1 VLLFWSISAF
11 VLLTMLFSCT
21 GMTGRKGWPL
31 LGSSGSAG
39 GYGAGGEEEVNDRL
53 LSFVCAT
60 DVAWSGGA
68 AAAMAAAARVL

>member
-1 VLLFWSISAF
+1 
-11 VLLTMLFSCT
+11 M
-21 GMTGRKGWPL
+21 